1 MLQIR
6 KINDEFSS
14 AIYGDFEIIIRNDNG
29 YINATK
35 LCKMVGKEFFHWK
48 ANSVSKELIKELSN
62 HLNISENKLIE
73 SPNVD
78 NNLRGSYVHPLLIT
92 HIACWCG
99 PNFAIKVGIWIEEW
113 KQHSVINELKY
124 WDGIKNIK
132 PSKKLDKEKQIQLKL
147 QKKLGGDIEV
157 GTDYG
162 DIDLLTDTQLIEIKK
177 YTDWKC
183 AIGQVIAYGA
193 DYPDR
198 EKIIYLFDVPV
209 DNIVGKIRI
218 ICTELD
224 IKVKKI
230 DL

>member
-1 MLQIR
+1 MAN
-6 KINDEFSS
+6 KKFGSWNE
-14 AIYGDFEIIIRNDNG
+14 
-29 YINATK
+29 
-35 LCKMVGKEFFHWK
+35 
-48 ANSVSKELIKELSN
+48 NSVSKALIKELSI
-62 HLNISENKLIE
+62 HLNISENKLIHLTTGGRLC
-73 SPNVD
+73 D
-78 NNLRGSYVHPLLIT
+78 LRGSYVHPLLIT

-147 QKKLGGDIEV
+147 QKKIGGDIEV

-162 DIDLLTDTQLIEIKK
+162 DINLLTNTQLIEIKK

-193 DYPDR
+193 DYPNR
-198 EKIIYLFDVPV
+198 EKIIYLFDVPA

-218 ICTELD
+218 ICAELD

-230 DL
+230 D